1 MMTVVATCRITPRG
15 CTLDGR
21 DVASGSLPDIYRT
34 LIGGYPK
41 FFKMDSLCR
50 LGFVAAELLLRD
62 LDDETRAGMAVVLFN
77 REGSVHAD
85 RAFEHTIIDPA
96 QFYPSPAAFVYT
108 LANIVTGEIAIRHKI
123 SGETSFYIL
132 PEHDPGQMRQLTE
145 DVALTASVSHV
156 LSGWVE
162 YVSDDEYEA
171 DFKLYRYD

>member
-1 MMTVVATCRITPRG
+1 MMTVVATCRITPQG
-15 CTLDGR
+15 CVYDGR
-21 DVASGSLPDIYRT
+21 EVAAGSLTDIYRT

-41 FFKMDSLCR
+41 FFKMDPLCR

-77 REGSVHAD
+77 RMGSVHAD
-85 RAFEHTIIDPA
+85 RAFEQTIIDPG
-96 QFYPSPAAFVYT
+96 QFYPSPATFVYT

-132 PEHDPGQMRQLTE
+132 PDKNPEQMRRLTE
-145 DVALTASVSHV
+145 DVALTAPVSHA

-162 YVSDDEYEA
+162 YVSEVEYEA
-171 DFKLYRYD
+171 DFKIYRYD